1 MTVATPSEITGLSIA
16 LANTETQI
24 DKALDDGN
32 QRAFILWCQRRRS
45 LLAELEGTLLAVAT
59 AKTPA

>member
-1 MTVATPSEITGLSIA
+1 MTVATSSEITGLSIA

-45 LLAELEGTLLAVAT
+45 LLAKLERTLLAVAT
-59 AKTPA
+59 TPANA